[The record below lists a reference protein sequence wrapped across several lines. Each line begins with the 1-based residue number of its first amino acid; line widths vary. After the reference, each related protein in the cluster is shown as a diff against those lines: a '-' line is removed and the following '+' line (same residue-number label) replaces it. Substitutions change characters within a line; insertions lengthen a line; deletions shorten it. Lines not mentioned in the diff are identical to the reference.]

1 MSRKAKIRIVLADD
15 SRTFLNIMRRYLA
28 TQAGLELVGEAIDG
42 DQAVELARQLA
53 PDVILIDLAMP
64 GMNGLDAIRV
74 IREEMPHIGIV
85 ALTLYDTEEYRTEAE
100 KTGAHAFV
108 PKPLVSTDLLPAI
121 RQAMAATSR
130 AQDGT

>member
-28 TQAGLELVGEAIDG
+28 AQVGLELIGEATNG

-53 PDVILIDLAMP
+53 PDVVLIDLAMP
-64 GMNGLDAIRV
+64 DMNGLDAIRL

-100 KTGAHAFV
+100 KAGAHAFV

-121 RQAMAATSR
+121 RQAIAAACRT
-130 AQDGT
+130 QDDT